1 MFLYSIVI
9 ELVTGQTHYS
19 STSKSHPATIFS
31 RLADSYRVGPSIKK
45 MRRTELAHGDAE
57 DAEKTSGKVDVMKDA
72 RLGRIN
78 IEWVD
83 MNPGEENELGA
94 VRAVSDSDGLN
105 GPSVLDESRRG
116 SALMAIESVPVPFT
130 WGRSQLNAGIVHLYR
145 DRKELDTSLVRHDAA
160 TLNNGTAHPNKDSP
174 SDTSVRTNPIS
185 SEQTLNVLCL
195 LAVPA
200 YMTAQDVL
208 LFTAPFAASI
218 QHVRFIRDAVHSRSM
233 VLLNFRTGAAFEGEP
248 AAFYAEYSGKLFNSL
263 DEAVCTVVYVRSV
276 EFKSHAI
283 PYFDMNLPVSAHTGM
298 IRSPKNA
305 ISPTNGSSS
314 SLSASASSSSSASPK
329 LSIVAHEK
337 SPLET
342 SAMIEL
348 PTCPVCLDRMDSS
361 VTGLVTILC
370 HHSFHCNCLSKWQDA
385 SCPVCRYTSGGTQ
398 QFQLGANF
406 HSRAAI
412 LNQYEEN
419 QSRHR
424 TDSTQRQA
432 ILNGSDPPIST
443 SFDSMSHPN
452 AIHPFGSNHHQS
464 EPPSSIIESFSP
476 KQPPLEASEAL
487 FLQASQHIPIPIS
500 TTATS
505 NNTCSRCPA
514 TSNLWICLVCG
525 TVGCGRYESAHAA
538 NHYTSNPSHVYALE
552 LETQRVWD
560 YVGDGYVHR
569 LIRTGSDGRG
579 IVELSAPAA
588 AAAGEYAGRGRRRRR
603 HVRGPGLQEGVL
615 GDGGVDSE
623 FSVLGN
629 ELPGQRRRRRRRRK
643 GDGSD
648 KKGADD
654 ALKEHLKQDPK
665 KQQRRQHRHHSKNIT
680 DAKKKKSTRNSSCS
694 SSNCSVCDGSSSSYS
709 SSDDS
714 EEALGLE
721 YSLLLS
727 HQLESQ
733 RHWFEEQMAAQAA
746 ANTSLMEA
754 LRQEFQESMQVRV
767 EAAHVEAAKQ
777 CQLGFNEE
785 QKAWIRDR
793 ERLEKKL
800 DKTLDRMQLVERQ
813 FQEEREINDGLR
825 ENQDALKL
833 QLARREKEILEKGK
847 QVEEL
852 NEQVRDLMF
861 YLEAQQKVDAS
872 PLKNELQSGTV
883 VLEQVQEPSAVGTSS
898 KSKGKKKR

>member
-19 STSKSHPATIFS
+19 STSKSHPASIFS

-45 MRRTELAHGDAE
+45 MRRTGLAQGDAE
-57 DAEKTSGKVDVMKDA
+57 DADKTSGKVDVMKDA

-83 MNPGEENELGA
+83 MNPGEESELGA
-94 VRAVSDSDGLN
+94 VRAVSDSGGLT
-105 GPSVLDESRRG
+105 GPSALDESRSG

-145 DRKELDTSLVRHDAA
+145 DRKELDTSLDTA
-160 TLNNGTAHPNKDSP
+160 TLNNGANKHTAHPNKDSP

-283 PYFDMNLPVSAHTGM
+283 PYFDMNQPVSAHTGM

-329 LSIVAHEK
+329 LSIVAQEK

-406 HSRAAI
+406 HSRAA
-412 LNQYEEN
+412 
-419 QSRHR
+419 
-424 TDSTQRQA
+424 
-432 ILNGSDPPIST
+432 
-443 SFDSMSHPN
+443 
-452 AIHPFGSNHHQS
+452 
-464 EPPSSIIESFSP
+464 
-476 KQPPLEASEAL
+476 
-487 FLQASQHIPIPIS
+487 HIPIPTS

-579 IVELSAPAA
+579 IVELTAPAA
-588 AAAGEYAGRGRRRRR
+588 AAAGEYAGRGR
-603 HVRGPGLQEGVL
+603 H
-615 GDGGVDSE
+615 GGVDSE
-623 FSVLGN
+623 FSV
-629 ELPGQRRRRRRRRK
+629 
-643 GDGSD
+643 SD
-648 KKGADD
+648 
-654 ALKEHLKQDPK
+654 E
-665 KQQRRQHRHHSKNIT
+665 
-680 DAKKKKSTRNSSCS
+680 
-694 SSNCSVCDGSSSSYS
+694 
-709 SSDDS
+709 S

-746 ANTSLMEA
+746 ANASLMEA

-785 QKAWIRDR
+785 QKVWMRDR

-833 QLARREKEILEKGK
+833 QLARREAEILEKGK

-872 PLKNELQSGTV
+872 PLKNELQNGTV
-883 VLEQVQEPSAVGTSS
+883 VLEQQQEPSAVGTSS
-898 KSKGKKKR
+898 KSKGKKKRK

>member
-9 ELVTGQTHYS
+9 ELVTGQTHHS

-45 MRRTELAHGDAE
+45 MRRTGPAHGDGE
-57 DAEKTSGKVDVMKDA
+57 DAGKVSENVDVMKDA

-83 MNPGEENELGA
+83 MNPSEENELCA
-94 VRAVSDSDGLN
+94 VDGKDGSDGLN
-105 GPSVLDESRRG
+105 GPSALDEPG
-116 SALMAIESVPVPFT
+116 SGSSLMAIESVPVPFT

-145 DRKELDTSLVRHDAA
+145 DRKELDTSQVKQNADSL
-160 TLNNGTAHPNKDSP
+160 NKDANKDASHPIKDIP
-174 SDTSVRTNPIS
+174 SDTSVSP
-185 SEQTLNVLCL
+185 EQHLNVLCL

-233 VLLNFRTGAAFEGEP
+233 VLLNFRTGSAFEGEP
-248 AAFYAEYSGKLFNSL
+248 AAFYSEYSGKLFNSL
-263 DEAVCTVVYVRSV
+263 DEAVCTVVYVKSV

-283 PYFDMNLPVSAHTGM
+283 PYFDMNQPAASVHTGM
-298 IRSPKNA
+298 IRSPKNT

-314 SLSASASSSSSASPK
+314 SLSVSASSSSSASPK
-329 LSIVAHEK
+329 LSIIAKEK
-337 SPLET
+337 SQLET
-342 SAMIEL
+342 STMIEL

-406 HSRAAI
+406 HSRPGVI
-412 LNQYEEN
+412 NQYDDT
-419 QSRHR
+419 QSRHHV
-424 TDSTQRQA
+424 DSTQRLLIPNA
-432 ILNGSDPPIST
+432 SDPPNST
-443 SFDSMSHPN
+443 SFGLLSHPN
-452 AIHPFGSNHHQS
+452 STHPLGNNYHQS
-464 EPPSSIIESFSP
+464 EPLSSALDPFPPI
-476 KQPPLEASEAL
+476 QPPHEASDAL
-487 FLQASQHIPIPIS
+487 LLPTSQHIPIPT

-538 NHYTSNPSHVYALE
+538 NHYTANPSHVYALE

-588 AAAGEYAGRGRRRRR
+588 TAAGEYVGQGRRRRR
-603 HVRGPGLQEGVL
+603 RMRGPGLQEGVL
-615 GDGGVDSE
+615 GDVGVDSE
-623 FSVLGN
+623 FSVLSN
-629 ELPGQRRRRRRRRK
+629 EFMGRRRRRRK
-643 GDGSD
+643 GAGSD
-648 KKGADD
+648 KKGADETV
-654 ALKEHLKQDPK
+654 KENMKQDPK
-665 KQQRRQHRHHSKNIT
+665 KQQRHQHRHHHKNNTT

-694 SSNCSVCDGSSSSYS
+694 SSNCSGCDGSSSRYS

-746 ANTSLMEA
+746 TNASLMEA
-754 LRQEFQESMQVRV
+754 LRLEFQESMQVRV

-777 CQLGFNEE
+777 CRFGFNEE
-785 QKAWIRDR
+785 QKVWMRDR

-800 DKTLDRMQLVERQ
+800 DKALDRMQHVERQ

-833 QLARREKEILEKGK
+833 QLAKSETALLEKGK

-852 NEQVRDLMF
+852 TEQVRDLMF

-872 PLKNELQSGTV
+872 PLKNELQNGTV
-883 VLEQVQEPSAVGTSS
+883 VLEQLPEPSTGGSAS
-898 KSKGKKKR
+898 KSKGKKKRK